1 MATKSFTRTIVINN
15 SDAINKLQNSKNNK
29 VDEIINRNKD
39 ILSKKTSNI
48 TINNIIKKF

>member
-15 SDAINKLQNSKNNK
+15 SDAIDKLQNSTNNK

-39 ILSKKTSNI
+39 IISKKISNT